1 MAVNYFRRAECG
13 VFASRSITA
22 HLIRGAIAAALL
34 TWAWLHQSSNPVT
47 AATALIVSLFAM
59 RGCPTCWT
67 MGLFETIAHRLG
79 R

>member
-1 MAVNYFRRAECG
+1 VNYFRRAECG

-22 HLIRGAIAAALL
+22 HIIRGAVAATLL
-34 TWAWLHQSSNPVT
+34 TWAWLHQSANPLLAGVAFV
-47 AATALIVSLFAM
+47 AALVAM

-67 MGLFETIAHRLG
+67 LGLFETIAQLR